1 MHNASR
7 FFPLPPLLLPLFI
20 QNDRSY
26 RNSKVGFKGWIYIYI
41 YIGPSAYLSSYKEF
55 IVWIGSE
62 EGVERDVTETEEMS
76 ISVSLRLTDGKFDRF

>member
-1 MHNASR
+1 MPRASS
-7 FFPLPPLLLPLFI
+7 PSPPPSSLFL
-20 QNDRSY
+20 
-26 RNSKVGFKGWIYIYI
+26 FKTIARIVIRKLDLKDGYI

>member
-1 MHNASR
+1 M
-7 FFPLPPLLLPLFI
+7 
-20 QNDRSY
+20 D
-26 RNSKVGFKGWIYIYI
+26 IYIYI
-41 YIGPSAYLSSYKEF
+41 YISVQAYLSSYKEF